1 MPRVRFLLFG
11 PSVIYYPLII
21 STQFFLR
28 PFTKNTNDNDHDSFH
43 TTPFHTT
50 PFIEEANVV
59 KYLSVVSG
67 ETILSPSLFR
77 DMSATVRDIVGG
89 RTRR

>member
-28 PFTKNTNDNDHDSFH
+28 PFIKNTNDNDND
-43 TTPFHTT
+43 PFHTT
-50 PFIEEANVV
+50 PFTEEANVV
-59 KYLSVVSG
+59 SYLRVVSG

-77 DMSATVRDIVGG
+77 NMLATVRGIVGG
-89 RTRR
+89 GTRR

>member
-11 PSVIYYPLII
+11 PSVVYYPLII

-28 PFTKNTNDNDHDSFH
+28 PFTKNTNDNDHD
-43 TTPFHTT
+43 PFHTT

-59 KYLSVVSG
+59 KYLSVVIG